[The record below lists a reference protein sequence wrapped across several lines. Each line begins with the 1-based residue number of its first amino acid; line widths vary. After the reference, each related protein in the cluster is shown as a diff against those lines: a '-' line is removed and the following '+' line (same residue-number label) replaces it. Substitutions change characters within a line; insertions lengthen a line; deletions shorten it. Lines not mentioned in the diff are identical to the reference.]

1 MTQTTL
7 AALRKRFEGEPFA
20 KAVGIKLL
28 TVAEGY
34 ALVEM
39 TCTREMEN
47 IFSMVHGGAIFTL
60 LDEAFQFACNSHG
73 TVAVALNVNVT
84 YHRAP
89 EPESTLQAEAKETHR
104 SRRTASYQ
112 ILVRDERGRLIASCQ
127 ALAYRRED
135 RLPFLNE

>member
-20 KAVGIKLL
+20 RAVGMKLL

-73 TVAVALNVNVT
+73 TVGTKGKPNT
-84 YHRAP
+84 
-89 EPESTLQAEAKETHR
+89 
-104 SRRTASYQ
+104 
-112 ILVRDERGRLIASCQ
+112 I
-127 ALAYRRED
+127 
-135 RLPFLNE
+135 FLNSPFVKVKN